1 MQVNGVKGVKRRPGS
16 VNCSAAKSDAVRS
29 LLAVAGGEVGGKAAA
44 GRVWVMVGVT
54 HRLGAVLG
62 RVDQDGRPVL
72 GLGHLAVDE
81 TVIFADALSP
91 SLLIHLLKVEGGAT
105 K

>member
-1 MQVNGVKGVKRRPGS
+1 
-16 VNCSAAKSDAVRS
+16 
-29 LLAVAGGEVGGKAAA
+29 
-44 GRVWVMVGVT
+44 MVGVT

-91 SLLIHLLKVEGGAT
+91 SLLIRLLKVEGGAAE
-105 K
+105 